1 MRRRID
7 MVAPQGERPD
17 AGIDQQGHRRDR
29 SAL

>member
-1 MRRRID
+1 

-17 AGIDQQGHRRDR
+17 AGIDQEGHRRDR